1 MPEKILPTFL
11 HRDRDI
17 YPGAVGAEMKLRR
30 IHCRLEIAFSD
41 VVAMHKICAFLYIGR
56 NKRQVLLQARVTL
69 SCRADGVLEKLLG
82 WNMIVTDEIDLAQNR
97 LRPFGHIKDEAR
109 SALDG
114 IVDIHCALATQVRHA
129 RDYH

>member
-1 MPEKILPTFL
+1 
-11 HRDRDI
+11 
-17 YPGAVGAEMKLRR
+17 MKLRR

-41 VVAMHKICAFLYIGR
+41 VVAMHQICAFLYIGR

-97 LRPFGHIKDEAR
+97 LWQFGYIKDEAR
-109 SALDG
+109 SARNE
-114 IVDIHCALATQVRHA
+114 IVDIYFGIPLLAVENLDKNGGVRCSGG
-129 RDYH
+129 RYSKILLCWF